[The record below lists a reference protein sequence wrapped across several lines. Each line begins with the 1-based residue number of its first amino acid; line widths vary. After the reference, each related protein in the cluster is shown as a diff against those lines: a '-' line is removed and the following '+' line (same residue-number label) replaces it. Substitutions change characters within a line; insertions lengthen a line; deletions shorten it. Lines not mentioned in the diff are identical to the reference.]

1 MSVSLSFPADL
12 HAELL
17 AHLRQTQVEQVAFL
31 FTAPPVRDEPLR
43 VAELYRVP
51 PGGFDLQ
58 SAYHV
63 TLADDIR
70 GHVIGRAW
78 QLGGC
83 LVEAH
88 SHGGGHPASFS
99 GSDMFGLEEWVPH
112 VRWRLR
118 GRTYVALV
126 LADDSFDALVWEEGR
141 DGPGPLAGVNVD
153 GSGMLRPTG
162 MTYSRLSKARRD
174 R

>member
-1 MSVSLSFPADL
+1 MSRSLSFPADL

-17 AHLRQTQVEQVAFL
+17 AHLRATEAEQVAFL
-31 FTAPPVRDEPLR
+31 FTDRPVPNEPLR

-51 PGGFDLQ
+51 PEGFDLQ

-63 TLADDIR
+63 TLADDVR

-78 QLGGC
+78 ELGGC
-83 LVEAH
+83 LVEGH
-88 SHGGGHPASFS
+88 SHGGGDPASFS
-99 GSDMFGLEEWVPH
+99 WSDMAGLDEWVPH

-126 LADDSFDALVWEEGR
+126 FADDSFDALVWEEDR
-141 DGPGPLAGVNVD
+141 DGPGPLAGVHVD
-153 GSGMLRPTG
+153 GSEILPPTG
-162 MTYSRLSKARRD
+162 ITYGRLSEARRD